1 MSTEKKNDA
10 LSAILKQYEDN
21 TTKKQVKKEKTF
33 DLKNYFSTFFPKTEK
48 KAKKVIRILP
58 AADGESSPFVELH
71 VHSVEING
79 EYKKFV
85 CLKHTYDK
93 PCPFCQAREQL
104 YSKTDTDEAT
114 GKVFNKSESQIES
127 DRAVAKKYNSRKMYV
142 VKLIERGKEDEG
154 IKFWRFNHDSRG
166 SGVMDKIMILLEEEG
181 YFIDPKEGKD
191 ITIHLGRD
199 QKGNASITSITANK
213 EMTPVSAD
221 DTQSK
226 EWLAD
231 ARTWED
237 VYGVKSYEYLE
248 IIVKGGEPM
257 WDKDASKFV
266 DKADME
272 KKQLAR
278 IEEFTKGNNEISLGA
293 SIEES
298 DDDDV
303 PF

>member
-1 MSTEKKNDA
+1 MSTEKKKDA

-21 TTKKQVKKEKTF
+21 TTKKQAKKEKTF

-48 KAKKVIRILP
+48 KAKKVVRILP

-79 EYKKFV
+79 EFKKFV

-93 PCPFCQAREQL
+93 PCPFCEAREQL
-104 YSKTDTDEAT
+104 YSKTDTDEVT
-114 GKVFNKSESQIES
+114 GKPFNKSESQIES
-127 DRAVAKKYNSRKMYV
+127 DRNVAKKYNSRKMYV

-166 SGVMDKIMILLEEEG
+166 SGTMDKIMIILEEEG

-199 QKGNASITSITANK
+199 QKGNAAITSITANK
-213 EMTPVSAD
+213 DNTPISTDEEQA
-221 DTQSK
+221 K

-231 ARTWED
+231 TRTWED

-257 WDKDASKFV
+257 WDKEAGKFV
-266 DKADME
+266 DKADLE
-272 KKQLAR
+272 KKQLAK
-278 IEEFTKGNNEISLGA
+278 IEEFRKDAGETTLGA